1 MQIDL
6 VKGAGRLWEDL
17 TGSLY
22 NHRNWEHSYKI
33 RGDKITGYSKMRW
46 SLSAYMLEK
55 YWPEFPKGA
64 IGTSSVAMWNDQ
76 RDVVPK
82 NLHKKIASAIK
93 SVARKSVKQ
102 NRSRWEDI
110 MEEGFKTSGVSA
122 AVDKT
127 TTYVETNHG
136 AGRPGHIFLDL
147 SFEGSGIVE
156 PSAARVATR
165 TKTAGFSSWKC
176 LGCHRSLLSMMAV
189 DEHLTPKQ
197 AWMTDAVAIPEGG
210 KLIKGEY
217 DGYGKVGSK
226 RLNYQ
231 DNISCW
237 HEACWKKSGS
247 PGYTRPSQN
256 ADDQGWF
263 FEPRK
268 YLSASPTGRDT
279 APPEHLKRPEDEGED
294 MSRWSDHQKIRKEL
308 MWKFEIKD
316 PKVLWESIMVGLECN
331 RTSQYHF
338 FVLWQDKDT
347 GEYVGG
353 NAYGS
358 FGNSPKSVLLMR
370 DADQGKVEKKVK
382 SKMRSKSRK
391 YAPKDELI
399 PNAWRP
405 KWGSLELASASRVA
419 ELATRYAAAKTAGGA
434 KKWVQ
439 YYAEQQIEG
448 LLEMAEY
455 DGWPPTRK
463 KINDAVTDAGEVFW
477 YDLQHGEVAGEQG
490 DLIDVLKELRYPLN
504 KIKVQDIWADDIP
517 EYGSPEYK
525 TYKWREIPITE
536 TPDPED
542 ALQGLDSDTGEFSNQ
557 ARSLMEKELARAI
570 PALIKKTKA
579 PAHAKTASTYWAV
592 AFNTPVGD
600 LAMPSDWFTDR
611 AEDKY
616 EFAQIGDGEYP
627 MLERDT
633 FDFSEVTVGP
643 GRFSKDDEWEVKIIE
658 KLLKARIIDKRDAED
673 AFR

>member
-1 MQIDL
+1 MTQ
-6 VKGAGRLWEDL
+6 
-17 TGSLY
+17 
-22 NHRNWEHSYKI
+22 
-33 RGDKITGYSKMRW
+33 
-46 SLSAYMLEK
+46 
-55 YWPEFPKGA
+55 
-64 IGTSSVAMWNDQ
+64 
-76 RDVVPK
+76 
-82 NLHKKIASAIK
+82 
-93 SVARKSVKQ
+93 
-102 NRSRWEDI
+102 
-110 MEEGFKTSGVSA
+110 
-122 AVDKT
+122 
-127 TTYVETNHG
+127 
-136 AGRPGHIFLDL
+136 
-147 SFEGSGIVE
+147 
-156 PSAARVATR
+156 PSPARVAR
-165 TKTAGFSSWKC
+165 LTKTAGFSSWKC

-268 YLSASPTGRDT
+268 YLSASPTSRDT

-308 MWKFEIKD
+308 MWKFEVKD
-316 PKVLWESIMVGLECN
+316 PKVIWESIMVGLEGN

-399 PNAWRP
+399 PNGWRP
-405 KWGSLELASASRVA
+405 RWGSLELASASRVA
-419 ELATRYAAAKTAGGA
+419 ELASTRTAGGPPSGMFASARAASKKTTLSAELKLKDGTEYA
-434 KKWVQ
+434 KGSR
-439 YYAEQQIEG
+439 AEVFFSERNPSMSEVEIEG
-448 LLEMAEY
+448 
-455 DGWPPTRK
+455 R
-463 KINDAVTDAGEVFW
+463 
-477 YDLQHGEVAGEQG
+477 
-490 DLIDVLKELRYPLN
+490 
-504 KIKVQDIWADDIP
+504 KIKLRTVSLHKYLRGFPKPPSTRALQKMDSEASGPTVSGVRNVEMDGYGPD
-517 EYGSPEYK
+517 GSPS
-525 TYKWREIPITE
+525 W
-536 TPDPED
+536 
-542 ALQGLDSDTGEFSNQ
+542 
-557 ARSLMEKELARAI
+557 M
-570 PALIKKTKA
+570 
-579 PAHAKTASTYWAV
+579 
-592 AFNTPVGD
+592 
-600 LAMPSDWFTDR
+600 LAMGL
-611 AEDKY
+611 
-616 EFAQIGDGEYP
+616 I
-627 MLERDT
+627 
-633 FDFSEVTVGP
+633 
-643 GRFSKDDEWEVKIIE
+643 
-658 KLLKARIIDKRDAED
+658 
-673 AFR
+673 